1 LKWFFDD
8 FIFYSRCFIDEA
20 ELKKLGHEDEEK
32 EKKDLT
38 PFQKPIWTVH
48 RQYRTPP
55 VTPNGCFL

>member
-1 LKWFFDD
+1 MVP
-8 FIFYSRCFIDEA
+8 CFI
-20 ELKKLGHEDEEK
+20 LVVLLRNLSLIKLGHEDEEK